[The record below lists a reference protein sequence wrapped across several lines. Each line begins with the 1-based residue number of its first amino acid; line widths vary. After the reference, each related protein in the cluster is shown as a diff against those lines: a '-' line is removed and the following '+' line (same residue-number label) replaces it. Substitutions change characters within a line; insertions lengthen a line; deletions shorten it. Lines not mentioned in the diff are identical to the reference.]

1 VLTAVLGLFAII
13 GVGSLVGAT
22 GVLRDPRAVI
32 TWLNRYALY
41 LAFPLLIAH
50 SLATAEMPLQ
60 TARNFGA
67 LHVAVVPAYVL
78 VALLGIRALGGRE
91 RNVIMAG
98 ALFGNI
104 AYLGIPFCEAVL
116 GPESRGLASLAAAI
130 HIVIGMLSAPILL
143 VRAGGAGDSQRPSWS
158 QTLARIAK
166 QPLIWAPFVGFA
178 LRALSP
184 TVTSTF
190 AIVAQPIGSTAGP
203 VALFMLGL
211 YMWTERARLLDVGK
225 QVVTLTA
232 LKLLVYPAVALA
244 VTLALD
250 PLLDFRPL
258 EARVFLLI
266 CAMPV
271 AITTF
276 SLAEEFDA
284 GREVLATSIVLST
297 LVSLATLSA
306 MAALILL

>member
-1 VLTAVLGLFAII
+1 
-13 GVGSLVGAT
+13 
-22 GVLRDPRAVI
+22 
-32 TWLNRYALY
+32 
-41 LAFPLLIAH
+41 
-50 SLATAEMPLQ
+50 M
-60 TARNFGA
+60 
-67 LHVAVVPAYVL
+67 
-78 VALLGIRALGGRE
+78 
-91 RNVIMAG
+91 
-98 ALFGNI
+98 
-104 AYLGIPFCEAVL
+104 
-116 GPESRGLASLAAAI
+116 
-130 HIVIGMLSAPILL
+130 
-143 VRAGGAGDSQRPSWS
+143 
-158 QTLARIAK
+158 
-166 QPLIWAPFVGFA
+166 
-178 LRALSP
+178 
-184 TVTSTF
+184 
-190 AIVAQPIGSTAGP
+190 
-203 VALFMLGL
+203 
-211 YMWTERARLLDVGK
+211 
-225 QVVTLTA
+225 TLTA